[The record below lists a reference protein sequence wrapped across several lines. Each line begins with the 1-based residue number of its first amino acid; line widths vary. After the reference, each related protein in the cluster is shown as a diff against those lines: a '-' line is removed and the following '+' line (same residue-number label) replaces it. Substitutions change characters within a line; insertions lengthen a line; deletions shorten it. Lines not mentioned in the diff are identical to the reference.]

1 MSKVDIIEYL
11 MSKQVH
17 NFDSKMDYF
26 KFFGEAPKKYKRYE
40 IPKRTSGTRTIAQP
54 IRELKDYQRA
64 LIDHFQGYFPVHDSS
79 MAYVKGKDIKRNAEI
94 HSQNIYFLKMD
105 FTDFFSSITPKIF
118 WKACERAGIEFDWL
132 EKEIIEKTFFWKP
145 SKYSNKLV
153 LSIGA
158 PSSPF
163 ISNFI
168 MFSFDCEIAQYCEE
182 QGITYTRYADDMTF
196 STNTP
201 NLLFSMPDTVRN
213 VLIKFYGN
221 TIKINHLKTVFSSK
235 KHNRHVTG
243 ITITNDDEL
252 SIGRAKKRY
261 IKHLVHKFIEEKIS
275 LEDLSYLRGYLG
287 FIKYVEPNFLITL
300 EKKYTQN
307 VIQRIRVGN

>member
-1 MSKVDIIEYL
+1 MSKFDVIEYL
-11 MSKQVH
+11 ISQQIH
-17 NFDSKMDYF
+17 NFDSKMDFY

-64 LIDHFQGYFPVHDSS
+64 LIDLFQEYFPVHNVC
-79 MAYVKGKDIKRNAEI
+79 MAYVKGKDIRRNAEI

-105 FTDFFSSITPKIF
+105 FIDFFNSITPKLL
-118 WKACERAGIEFDWL
+118 WKACERAGIEFDWF
-132 EKEIIEKTFFWKP
+132 EKELIEKTIFWKP

-168 MFSFDCEIAQYCEE
+168 MYSFDDEIARYCQEKD
-182 QGITYTRYADDMTF
+182 ITYTRYADDITF
-196 STNTP
+196 STNIP
-201 NLLFSMPDTVRN
+201 NLLFMLPDLVRE
-213 VLIKFYGN
+213 VLIKLYGN
-221 TIKINHLKTVFSSK
+221 AIKINHLKTVFSSK

-243 ITITNDDEL
+243 ITITNSDEL

-261 IKHLVHKFIEEKIS
+261 IKHLVHKVIEENIS
-275 LEDLSYLRGYLG
+275 LEDLNYLRGYLG
-287 FIKYVEPNFLITL
+287 FIKYVEPKFLTAL
-300 EKKYTQN
+300 EKKYTQT
-307 VIQRIRVGN
+307 VIQKIRLGY

>member
-1 MSKVDIIEYL
+1 MSKVDVIEYL
-11 MSKQVH
+11 ISKKIH
-17 NFDSKMDYF
+17 NFESKKEF
-26 KFFGEAPKKYKRYE
+26 FLFFGEAPKKYKRYE

-64 LIDHFQGYFPVHDSS
+64 LIKLFQQYFPIHNSCV
-79 MAYVKGKDIKRNAEI
+79 AYVKGKDIKKNAEI
-94 HSQNIYFLKMD
+94 HAKNIYFLKMD
-105 FTDFFSSITPKIF
+105 FTEFFNSITPKIF
-118 WKACERAGIEFDWL
+118 WNACDRAGIEFDWL
-132 EKEIIEKTFFWKP
+132 EKEIIEKAVFWKP
-145 SKYSNKLV
+145 NKYSNKLI

-201 NLLFSMPDTVRN
+201 NSLFCMPDTVRN

-252 SIGRAKKRY
+252 SIGELK
-261 IKHLVHKFIEEKIS
+261 S
-275 LEDLSYLRGYLG
+275 
-287 FIKYVEPNFLITL
+287 
-300 EKKYTQN
+300 
-307 VIQRIRVGN
+307 VI